1 MRARAKAIVAPF
13 GDRSVR
19 SFAVISALLFF
30 LLAQTLFAAHASTSV
45 EDLKGHSTAECAVCL
60 AGGVADDPAK
70 GLAAIPEPS
79 PRSEAVKTAIPAALL
94 TEIAVRAASPRA
106 PPHN

>member
-1 MRARAKAIVAPF
+1 MGMRAIAFDKAAC
-13 GDRSVR
+13 DRSFR
-19 SFAVISALLFF
+19 SFAVFAAAFLF

-45 EDLKGHSTAECAVCL
+45 EDLQGHSAAECAVCL

-70 GLAAIPEPS
+70 ALPSVREPLAV
-79 PRSEAVKTAIPAALL
+79 SEAVKTAIPAALM

-106 PPHN
+106 PPSY

>member
-1 MRARAKAIVAPF
+1 MKARAKAIALPS
-13 GDRSVR
+13 GDRSLR
-19 SFAVISALLFF
+19 SFVVIAAALFF
-30 LLAQTLFAAHASTSV
+30 LLAQALFAAHATTPV
-45 EDLKGHSTAECAVCL
+45 EDLKGHSTAECAVCF

-70 GLAAIPEPS
+70 GLPSVSEPS